1 MSQNTEYLWEISTT
15 QQTTILPPCWLV
27 SGCPSSLALVR
38 HAIQD
43 GRKWCRIMGSD
54 GSLDLSRSY
63 KKLYNCSGQTLSSM
77 VGMMWCSLMKGLF
90 NERLSTQ
97 VLMLF
102 SLLSLGTTTIG
113 DTQGVRP
120 VHSMMSSFLSYLSF
134 SSTCFFTW
142 NETRQC
148 GCASRLIESSTC
160 VRAGSPLYLPIPLVW
175 QGNSSRKS
183 GA

>member
-1 MSQNTEYLWEISTT
+1 
-15 QQTTILPPCWLV
+15 
-27 SGCPSSLALVR
+27 
-38 HAIQD
+38 
-43 GRKWCRIMGSD
+43 MGSD

-134 SSTCFFTW
+134 SSTCFLTW

-148 GCASRLIESSTC
+148 GCASRLLESSTC
-160 VRAGSPLYLPIPLVW
+160 VRTGSLLYLPIPLV
-175 QGNSSRKS
+175 
-183 GA
+183 

>member
-43 GRKWCRIMGSD
+43 GGKWYRSMGSD

-120 VHSMMSSFLSYLSF
+120 VHSMMSSFLSYSSF
-134 SSTCFFTW
+134 SSTCFLTW

-175 QGNSSRKS
+175 QGNSLRKS